1 MAKNETNA
9 DLHDEVTA
17 LRMQVAERQAHALS
31 GATPDHE
38 AVMNDRLRAERDR
51 LKAQLAQMDKVDNT
65 PSFPPALEEHAA
77 YIARETAKLAR
88 KGEVENPLETTVL
101 PVDPSVA
108 EVPQSSKG
116 K

>member
-1 MAKNETNA
+1 MAKQQTNA
-9 DLHDEVTA
+9 ELHDEVTA
-17 LRMQVAERQAHALS
+17 LRMQVEERKAHALS

-51 LKAQLAQMDKVDNT
+51 LKAQLAEMDQADKVA
-65 PSFPPALEEHAA
+65 PFPPSLEEHAA

-108 EVPQSSKG
+108 EVPQQNKG